1 MLPTKYFLHVS
12 LAATLEAE
20 IERGMWSP
28 GQRLPSVRQ
37 LSHVR
42 RVSVTTALAAYR
54 LLEDK
59 RLIEAHP
66 QKGFYVRPGIYPL
79 TSSQQTA
86 LYVER
91 SDEPLTRDT
100 LNCLDTA
107 PELISFGTALCGKEL
122 FPTEVLSRCIA
133 STARKHR
140 ELLTE
145 VSFSPG
151 SRRLRENLA
160 AHASSWNCQF
170 GADEVLVTNGCV
182 EAFGLCLQAVAR
194 AGDTVVVESPA
205 YYGFLSTIERLGMTA
220 LPLAF
225 ARDPARA
232 FSDITRLAKRRRIG
246 ACLMSTGVSNPGGTG
261 LTLDMKR
268 ELVDLLERTQIP
280 LIEDATFSDL
290 HFESVQRAA
299 KSYDRTGN
307 VLLCSSLSKTLSPGL
322 RIGWV
327 SGGRHHD
334 ALVSLKR
341 TMSIGQ
347 PLLIQEGVAEYLNTG
362 GYHHHLRQLRKHCQ
376 RQTEETAQIV
386 HRHFPRG
393 TQFSLPNGGYLLWVR
408 LPDAVLGTALYQHA
422 FDAGITVAPG
432 PMFSPDGN
440 FENFIR
446 LNCGE
451 PLDARRRS
459 ALRRVGELA
468 RSLVGSSLGRVGDI
482 VR

>member
-1 MLPTKYFLHVS
+1 MLPTEPFLHVS

-37 LSHVR
+37 LSQAQ

-59 RLIEAHP
+59 RLIEARP
-66 QKGFYVRPGIYPL
+66 QKGFYVRAEIHPL
-79 TSSQQTA
+79 SAPERIA
-86 LYVER
+86 LHVER
-91 SDEPLTRDT
+91 PDESLTRET
-100 LNCLDTA
+100 LNCLDTEA
-107 PELISFGTALCGKEL
+107 NLVSFGTALCGKEL
-122 FPTEVLSRCIA
+122 FPIEALSRCIS

-140 ELLTE
+140 ELLAE

-151 SRRLRENLA
+151 SKRLRESLA
-160 AHASSWNCQF
+160 SHASSWNCQLS
-170 GADEVLVTNGCV
+170 ADEVLVTNGCV

-194 AGDTVVVESPA
+194 AGDAIVVESPA
-205 YYGFLSTIERLGMTA
+205 YYGFLSTIERLGMIA

-225 ARDPARA
+225 APDPARA
-232 FSDITRLAKRRRIG
+232 FSDIARLSKERRIG
-246 ACLMSTGVSNPGGTG
+246 ACLMSTCVSNPGGTG

-268 ELVDLLERTQIP
+268 ELVELLERTQIP

-290 HFESVQRAA
+290 HFESTQRAA
-299 KSYDRTGN
+299 RSYDRTGN

-347 PLLIQEGVAEYLNTG
+347 PLLIQEGVAEYLCSG

-376 RQTEETAQIV
+376 RQVEQTAQIV
-386 HRHFPRG
+386 RRHFPAG

-408 LPDAVLGTALYQHA
+408 LPDTVLSSALYRRA

-432 PMFSPDGN
+432 PMFSPDGK

-451 PLDARRRS
+451 PLDASRRG
-459 ALRRVGELA
+459 ALLRLGELA
-468 RSLVGSSLGRVGDI
+468 HELVGSAPG
-482 VR
+482 